1 MLLYFGILS
10 FFTSIYM
17 FMPIFIYYVTAVGG
31 NYLDFGVIISLAA
44 LSSSLLQP
52 YIGYLSDRRGVL
64 RIIVLGCSLV
74 ILSLFLTIVGFAPW
88 HLIILYILLQIGLGI
103 VAAALYNIASNI
115 KFRDKKSFIP
125 YYRSIQGIGV
135 IIGPIL
141 GGTIANLSLKINVI
155 AAGFLN
161 IFAMMSFFIYFS
173 KTTSTKQ
180 LAFDADRNLEHH
192 KKSDKFVI
200 ALKHVILNKSF
211 LFTCILFLLLELA
224 FDCILLNTP
233 MIGEHLGTDTA
244 LLGIASSAYFITFT
258 LLQVPINNF
267 LNKLKVKTAFILM
280 GILSI
285 LTSMLFLINSS
296 FVLII
301 AAMGLSG
308 MTIGS
313 LFTYCTVVASKQAAD
328 NEKGLYLGVFNTIMP
343 LTDTISPILVAFLF
357 GLEIRLPFVLAV
369 CLLLVF
375 VLVALFQ
382 KKTSKLSIDDAKTQ
396 L

>member
-1 MLLYFGILS
+1 MFLYFGIFAFFLS
-10 FFTSIYM
+10 VYM
-17 FMPIFIYYVTAVGG
+17 FTPIFIYYVTAVGG

-64 RIIVLGCSLV
+64 RIIVLGCSFI
-74 ILSLFLTIVGFAPW
+74 ILSLLLTAVGITPW

-103 VAAALYNIASNI
+103 VVAALYNIASNI
-115 KFRDKKSFIP
+115 KFCDKKSFIP

-141 GGTIANLSLKINVI
+141 GGAIANISLKMNVI
-155 AAGFLN
+155 AASLLN
-161 IFAMMSFFIYFS
+161 IFALMSFLFYFS
-173 KTTSTKQ
+173 KTPNTKQ
-180 LAFDADRNLEHH
+180 LAYDADMNLEQS
-192 KKSDKFVI
+192 KENDKFVI

-211 LFTCILFLLLELA
+211 LFTCILFFLLELA
-224 FDCILLNTP
+224 FDCISLNTP
-233 MIGEHLGTDTA
+233 MIGEHLKTDAT

-280 GILSI
+280 GVLSI
-285 LTSMLFLINSS
+285 LTSMLFLIDSS

-313 LFTYCTVVASKQAAD
+313 LFTYCTVVASKQAPD

-343 LTDTISPILVAFLF
+343 LTDTISPIMVAFLF
-357 GLEIRLPFVLAV
+357 GFEIRLPFVLTV

-382 KKTSKLSIDDAKTQ
+382 RKTSKLSIDDIKT
-396 L
+396 